1 MDTLFERNEG
11 AVGQGSAQE
20 AEKSVLRKGIP
31 SCPPLSPEHLQR
43 FRVAW
48 LEEATPSMGVLG
60 KRLLKKIVN
69 HEEERALDFA
79 AFTAQSSV
87 TLEQIHR

>member
-1 MDTLFERNEG
+1 
-11 AVGQGSAQE
+11 
-20 AEKSVLRKGIP
+20 
-31 SCPPLSPEHLQR
+31 
-43 FRVAW
+43 
-48 LEEATPSMGVLG
+48 MGVLG

-69 HEEERALDFA
+69 HEEERVLDFA

>member
-1 MDTLFERNEG
+1 MSVTK
-11 AVGQGSAQE
+11 GQWDRE
-20 AEKSVLRKGIP
+20 AHRKRRSPFSEKGFRLA
-31 SCPPLSPEHLQR
+31 PPLSPEHLQR

-69 HEEERALDFA
+69 HEEERVLDFA